1 MHAVISCDDHSP
13 YHEIQPLIRATHFM
27 KYEDL
32 ATGVRVIYVHTQRE
46 MTVTHLHAED
56 ETATCAFS
64 GADGNST
71 EARIP
76 AKYLELMRDGGM
88 MDNA

>member
-1 MHAVISCDDHSP
+1 
-13 YHEIQPLIRATHFM
+13 M
-27 KYEDL
+27 KYQDL
-32 ATGVRVIYVHTQRE
+32 ATGVRVIYVHTKRE
-46 MTVTHLHAED
+46 MIVTHLHAED
-56 ETATCAFS
+56 ETATCAFIVS
-64 GADGNST
+64 DGNQS